1 MTRSE
6 VLLAE
11 HKPRHCFGDV
21 KVFKEHGG
29 HDYVTGTYVEINEE
43 SCGIDLL
50 LSGPVCTQLSRL
62 NGQRKDA
69 AGCYDAQEEEI
80 AGVSGETYHFGFKK
94 VRG

>member
-1 MTRSE
+1 M
-6 VLLAE
+6 AE

-29 HDYVTGTYVEINEE
+29 HDYVTGTYVEIN
-43 SCGIDLL
+43 
-50 LSGPVCTQLSRL
+50 
-62 NGQRKDA
+62 GQRKDA
-69 AGCYDAQEEEI
+69 AGCYDVQEEEI